1 MSDALVRMVY
11 TTASSENEAAQ
22 IARTVVEEQ
31 LAACANIVP
40 GIRSIYR
47 WQGTVEDEME
57 SLVFLKTAV
66 TTVDRLIVRIRELH
80 SYDVPDIV
88 VVPIVNGHAPY
99 LDWILENTTIG

>member
-47 WQGTVEDEME
+47 WEGTVEDEME

>member
-1 MSDALVRMVY
+1 MSDALARMVY

-47 WQGTVEDEME
+47 WEGTVEDEME

>member
-1 MSDALVRMVY
+1 MSDALARMVY

>member
-1 MSDALVRMVY
+1 MVY